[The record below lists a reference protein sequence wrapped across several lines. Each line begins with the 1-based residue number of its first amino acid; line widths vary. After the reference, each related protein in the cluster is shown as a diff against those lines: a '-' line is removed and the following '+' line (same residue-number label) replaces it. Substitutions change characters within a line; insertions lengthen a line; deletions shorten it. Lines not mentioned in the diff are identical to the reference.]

1 MPDPMT
7 LSPSCKN
14 TGLRGAAWLLEHV
27 LSWLRDI
34 DRWFLAEVLPHA
46 PAYRAKAAY
55 LCGRDNAEDLV
66 QDAYARVLKTPDYR
80 AIVTP
85 RGFVLTIVHNL
96 ALERLRRAN
105 VVRIDAFASLDLLG
119 VADPAPDA
127 FAIASGRSE
136 LQRLL
141 DLIDALPAQCSR
153 VLRMRKVEGMPP
165 GDIADALCISVST
178 VEKHIAKGLALIT
191 RARRDSEAQAEEA
204 CQAVPTFRSV
214 MPT

>member
-1 MPDPMT
+1 MPRPGR

-14 TGLRGAAWLLEHV
+14 AGLSGLEWLLEHV

-46 PAYRAKAAY
+46 AAYRAKAAY
-55 LCGRDNAEDLV
+55 LCCRDNAEDLV
-66 QDAYARVLKTPDYR
+66 HDAYARVLKTPDYR
-80 AIVTP
+80 TIVTP
-85 RGFVLTIVHNL
+85 RGFVLTIVHKL

-105 VVRIDAFASLDLLG
+105 VVRIDMFASLDTLG

-127 FAIASGRSE
+127 FAVASGRSE
-136 LQRLL
+136 LQRML

-153 VLRMRKVEGMPP
+153 VLHMRKIQGMSP
-165 GDIADALCISVST
+165 GDIADVLCISVST

-191 RARRDSEAQAEEA
+191 RARRDSEAQVEEA
-204 CQAVPTFRSV
+204 WPAVPTSRSI

>member
-1 MPDPMT
+1 MR

-14 TGLRGAAWLLEHV
+14 TGLGGSAWLLEHV

-46 PAYRAKAAY
+46 AAYRAKAAY

-105 VVRIDAFASLDLLG
+105 VVRIDMLASLDMLG

-136 LQRLL
+136 LQSLL
-141 DLIDALPAQCSR
+141 DLIDTLPAQCSR
-153 VLRMRKVEGMPP
+153 VLRMRKVEGMTPAA
-165 GDIADALCISVST
+165 IAEALCISVST

-191 RARRDSEAQAEEA
+191 KARRESQAQVEKAWP
-204 CQAVPTFRSV
+204 AVPTFRSI
-214 MPT
+214 MPN